1 MKLPLVCLA
10 WLGIASALPAQ
21 AACYTVYLGSRIAY
35 RSTTPPV
42 DLSRPYSET
51 LPPRFGSGASMIT
64 TVDETGC
71 VQVVLS
77 GGAPPEGIS
86 RGASAARGERSRSS
100 GTAKPRASDAPASLD
115 AVFVD
120 PSLQMRSSVGVS
132 EAASASNSKAKVQQ
146 PSSLLPPPPS
156 PPPQ

>member
-1 MKLPLVCLA
+1 MKLPLICLA

-64 TVDETGC
+64 TADETGC
-71 VQVVLS
+71 FQVVLS

-86 RGASAARGERSRSS
+86 RGASAARGGRSS

-132 EAASASNSKAKVQQ
+132 EAASAAKAQRPV
-146 PSSLLPPPPS
+146 PPSLLPPPS
-156 PPPQ
+156 APPPQ

>member
-1 MKLPLVCLA
+1 MKLPLICLA
-10 WLGIASALPAQ
+10 SLGIASALPAQ
-21 AACYTVYLGSRIAY
+21 AACYTVYLGSSITY

-51 LPPRFGSGASMIT
+51 LPARFGGGASMIT
-64 TVDETGC
+64 TNDEIGC
-71 VQVVLS
+71 TRVVLS

-86 RGASAARGERSRSS
+86 HGASAARGDRGRSA
-100 GTAKPRASDAPASLD
+100 TKPRGSNAPASLD

-132 EAASASNSKAKVQQ
+132 EAASAAKVQH
-146 PSSLLPPPPS
+146 PVSSSLLPPPPS
-156 PPPQ
+156 PPAPPQ